1 MVTIFILLIALIA
14 LNMAA
19 MKWGVNTR
27 DDLNSPEWK
36 RKWQWGSI
44 IP

>member
-36 RKWQWGSI
+36 RKWGSI

>member
-19 MKWGVNTR
+19 MKWGANTR
-27 DDLNSPEWK
+27 DGLNSPEWK
-36 RKWQWGSI
+36 RKWGSI